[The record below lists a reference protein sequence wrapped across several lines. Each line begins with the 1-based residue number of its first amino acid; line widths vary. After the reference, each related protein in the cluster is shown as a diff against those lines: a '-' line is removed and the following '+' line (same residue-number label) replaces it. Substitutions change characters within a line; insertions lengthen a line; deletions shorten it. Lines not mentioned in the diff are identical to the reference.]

1 MLQAVIQRE
10 SSTISLYLPELMCFA
25 ITSEDRRNKRNSHR
39 LKKLLN
45 EFVEERK
52 SGRLP
57 SYTNGQTDLMTIMLE
72 NEFYKD
78 DSDLIVNELL
88 TFWLAGMKTVQ
99 LSSSNTICYL
109 DIYPEVK
116 KKLLAEIEPVV
127 AAAKDNIVE
136 KLDFETV
143 MDFEYLHQ
151 VFYES
156 LRIEPP
162 L

>member
-1 MLQAVIQRE
+1 M
-10 SSTISLYLPELMCFA
+10 
-25 ITSEDRRNKRNSHR
+25 
-39 LKKLLN
+39 LN

-52 SGRLP
+52 SGRLS
-57 SYTNGQTDLMTIMLE
+57 SYTNGQTDLLSILLE

-78 DSDLIVNELL
+78 DSDLIVTELL
-88 TFWLAGMKTVQ
+88 SFWLAGMKTFQ
-99 LSSSNTICYL
+99 LSNSNTICYL

-136 KLDFETV
+136 KLKFETV

-162 L
+162 I